1 MYVKLA
7 IRNVK
12 RSARDYLIYLLTLIL
27 SVGLFYGFLSIT
39 SPFYNSR
46 LPIQMN
52 LEYFSDKMKI
62 IVPLIALLLV
72 FLITYVN
79 RYMIK
84 RRKKEFALQIIM
96 GMEQRTVAYLFFI
109 EMLLMGLLAVA
120 LGILLGTLLSQIVSA
135 IIMTSF
141 GESYRMYF
149 SVYPDTIARTLLFF
163 AALFGI
169 IGFGNIRVIRKQK
182 IIDMLHEEHQTE
194 STATVKD
201 MLFKSLIMA
210 ACLAIGILYLCIHSI
225 FPVWSKLSGS
235 AVELT
240 LLCLVGTV
248 AFLLL
253 AAGFFFATV
262 RFKKEGGL
270 FAALLS
276 ITSVVSGV
284 SLLSLNG
291 LFDEMLRAGILSGNI
306 YTMLPPILAIGMM
319 LFGIIAAYHCFSWL
333 LILAKRKSV
342 SFRYKH
348 LFLLGQVASKLKTN
362 ANTMAVLT
370 CVLLSAL
377 ILLGWLP
384 TITGEVDGYLKER
397 SIYDVQIF
405 SQYGT
410 AKSMDELPK
419 TSMDASYINN
429 CLNRE
434 GYAVKS
440 SANVETYFLKSSD
453 FNIKIKKDMPFLAV
467 SLSDYNAL
475 LHMCGYPEVSLPDH
489 GFAVAWS
496 NTALS
501 DAIKQFDAEHPVI
514 QVEDVTLTKVPDA
527 DYQVNVGMGIF
538 TSGMEAAYIL
548 PDDVCNLLTIA
559 TTYYAANTMEPLSYN
574 SAEKIDGDVSQW
586 MAHSET
592 FPQGGGFIRLKTLQ
606 LNEGFS
612 NSLMLRL
619 GGTYTSLILIVI
631 CFTVLALQQL
641 MDATEHKRR
650 FQIIE
655 DLGVDQKQI
664 GSTIRRQ
671 MSIWFGIPVLIS
683 FFGAGMGLAY
693 LASTNYR
700 NYIPYVT
707 ENQVVANIL
716 EVYGVFLIVLIC
728 YFITTYVLFRRNIE
742 K

>member
-12 RSARDYLIYLLTLIL
+12 RSSNDYLIYLLTMVL

-62 IVPLIALLLV
+62 IVPLIAMLLV

-96 GMEQRTVAYLFFI
+96 GMEQRMVAYLFFI
-109 EMLLMGLLAVA
+109 EMLLMGLIAVA
-120 LGILLGTLLSQIVSA
+120 LGILLGTLMSQLVSA

-149 SVYPDTIARTLLFF
+149 SVYPDTIGWTLLFF
-163 AALFGI
+163 TALFVI

-182 IIDMLHEEHQTE
+182 IIDMLHEEQQTE

-201 MLFKSLIMA
+201 MLFKCLIVA
-210 ACLAIGILYLCIHSI
+210 ACLAIGILYLCINAI

-235 AVELT
+235 AVELA
-240 LLCLVGTV
+240 LLCFVGTV
-248 AFLLL
+248 TFLLL
-253 AAGFFFATV
+253 AMSFFIATF
-262 RFKKEGGL
+262 RSKKAGGL
-270 FAALLS
+270 IAALLS

-284 SLLSLNG
+284 SLLSING
-291 LFDEMLRAGILSGNI
+291 LFDEMLRAGILSGSI
-306 YTMLPPILAIGMM
+306 YTMFPPVLAIGMM
-319 LFGIIAAYHCFSWL
+319 LFGIIAAYYCFSWL
-333 LILAKRKSV
+333 LILAKSKSV

-348 LFLLGQVASKLKTN
+348 LFLLGQVTSKLKTN

-384 TITGEVDGYLKER
+384 TVTGEVDGYLKER

-405 SQYGT
+405 SQYGA
-410 AKSMDELPK
+410 AKSMEELPK
-419 TSMDASYINN
+419 TSMDASYIDD

-440 SANVETYFLKSSD
+440 FANVETYFLKSSD

-475 LHMCGYPEVSLPDH
+475 LRMCGYPEVSLPDH

-496 NTALS
+496 NTALF

-514 QVEDVTLTKVPDA
+514 QAGDVTLTKVQDA

-548 PDDVCNLLTIA
+548 PDDVCKSLTIA
-559 TTYYAANTMEPLSYN
+559 TTYYAANTMKPLSFS
-574 SAEKIDGDVSQW
+574 SAEKIDDAVSQW
-586 MAHSET
+586 MEHSET
-592 FPQGGGFIRLKTLQ
+592 SPKEGGSIRLKTLQ
-606 LNEGFS
+606 LNEGIS

-664 GSTIRRQ
+664 GSAIRQQ
-671 MSIWFGIPVLIS
+671 MSIWFGTPVLIA
-683 FFGAGMGLAY
+683 FLGAGAGLVY
-693 LASTNYR
+693 LISINYR
-700 NYIPYVT
+700 SFIPYMTV
-707 ENQVVANIL
+707 NQVITNIL

-728 YFITTYVLFRRNIE
+728 YFIATFVLFRRNIE